1 MTTIVAN
8 SEVIT
13 AITVFT
19 VAPENQQRLIDLLIR
34 AAEEIAIS
42 QPGFI
47 SINVHKSLD
56 ETHVISYSQWES
68 REAFEDIL
76 QDTTVIPY
84 VQQILKIATIKPNF
98 YDVVAVIHADNQSRA
113 SSTDEL

>member
-19 VAPENQQRLIDLLIR
+19 VAPENQQRLIDLIVR
-34 AAEEIAIS
+34 AAEEITLS

-56 ETHVISYSQWES
+56 RTHVISYSQWES
-68 REAFEDIL
+68 VEAFDDI
-76 QDTTVIPY
+76 QQNASMIPY

-98 YDVVAVIHADNQSRA
+98 YEVVAVIDSDNQSRA
-113 SSTDEL
+113 R